1 MPLIDRIINFV
12 QQNGGYTIYE
22 LAAYVQSSPKDV
34 QIAVIVHKDKF
45 KTRTV
50 GRKVLIEKR

>member
-1 MPLIDRIINFV
+1 V
-12 QQNGGYTIYE
+12 QQNGGHSIYE
-22 LAAYVQSSPKDV
+22 LAAYVQSSPNDV
-34 QIAVIVHKDKF
+34 QLAVLVHKDKF

>member
-1 MPLIDRIINFV
+1 MPLIDKIINFV
-12 QQNGGYTIYE
+12 QQNGGHSIYE

-34 QIAVIVHKDKF
+34 QLAVLVHEEKF

-50 GRKVLIEKR
+50 GRKVLYEVR

>member
-12 QQNGGYTIYE
+12 QQNGGHSIYE
-22 LAAYVQSSPKDV
+22 LSYYAQSSPKDV
-34 QIAVIVHKDKF
+34 QIAVLVHDDKF
-45 KTRTV
+45 KTRRV